1 MTKIYY
7 DVKKILSWIKESLFN
22 LKVLFLPKCYGAKVF
37 CIGYNKTGTT
47 SLGKALESLGFK
59 NSSFNRRVW
68 RKLYLKGKI
77 DAVLNYTARFES
89 FDDLPWL
96 KEDMIPLLDHTFK
109 GSRFIY
115 LERDEEGWKKSFS
128 QWTYSVTG
136 KFLDCEK
143 GWEDYLN
150 HRAFVMSY
158 FADRQED
165 LLVLRI
171 SDPEGFSKL
180 GKFLDIKTEQK
191 AFPVYNLSRPAAD

>member
-1 MTKIYY
+1 MKNKFQKFKDTVGEALF
-7 DVKKILSWIKESLFN
+7 DASAQFKKPS
-22 LKVLFLPKCYGAKVF
+22 YGPKVF
-37 CIGYNKTGTT
+37 CIGFNKTGTT
-47 SLGKALESLGFK
+47 TVGKAFEMLGFSH
-59 NSSFNRRVW
+59 SSFNKRVW

-96 KEDMIPLLDHTFK
+96 KEDMIPVLDHTFK

-128 QWTYSVTG
+128 QWTYPVTG
-136 KFLDCEK
+136 KFPDCEK
-143 GWEDYLN
+143 GWEDYLK

-180 GKFLDIKTEQK
+180 GEFLDIKTEQK
-191 AFPVYNLSRPAAD
+191 AFPVYSLSRPAAD